1 MNMRKYAAVLLIA
14 GIVLLC
20 GCVPA
25 ATVTPQPSEPAQ
37 TAGTTHGT
45 PGVTEESTKTAPA
58 DTDGPTQEVTQEPAP
73 TPTQDITPEPTK
85 GFEIIGPQAG
95 SVDIY
100 ADGDSS
106 KLLVGMDQ
114 FGRTFDVQAGT
125 RKKQVGMFFW
135 LWQGYHY
142 AHGQMN
148 DAYDAT
154 KILEKYGADVL
165 FRQDSSVSPAGQFH
179 FWGEPLF
186 GYYDQ
191 ADEWVIR
198 RQMELLTDAGVDFIV
213 FDTTNAWTYET
224 VYFKICAVIEE
235 MQKAGL
241 NPPKVAFYTHSMS
254 IQTVNKIYREFYKP
268 GKYKS
273 TWYYMN
279 GKPMIIGYT
288 EAADDIKEA
297 KSRGDNSYNP
307 SPLSQ
312 EVLSFFTFKRP
323 QWPSDPFYADG
334 FPWIEW
340 SYPQPVHNGIM
351 NVAVAS
357 HPQVPMSFSITRGY
371 KNWGRGY
378 DVEAKVNIS
387 EDADRGTFFQSEWDQ
402 AIKQDPDM
410 VFVDGWNEWIALKS
424 LWDGEYMLCD
434 AASKEFSR
442 DIEMMKGG
450 YNDAFYIQLIKN
462 IRAYKGVKLTGKVA
476 STEKSI
482 DINGDIS
489 QWDTVNSKYT
499 ANIKSVERDHRG
511 ISPKQHYKQEA
522 ARNDVQ
528 WVKVT
533 RDNENIY
540 FLIACRNKIKGSG
553 SGYMNLFIGTGR
565 VSDKGWNGY
574 EYVINRKLKNGV
586 SEVARL
592 NGSFGQ
598 TKCGQAQV
606 SVSGKYM
613 QLAVPRSVI
622 GLEGSSEFYFKVADN
637 IASPGD
643 IMDYYVSGKSF
654 PLGRMSYQYLG

>member
-1 MNMRKYAAVLLIA
+1 MNMRKYAAVLLCL
-14 GIVLLC
+14 LLC
-20 GCVPA
+20 GCIPIKPA
-25 ATVTPQPSEPAQ
+25 VTPQQSEPAQ

-45 PGVTEESTKTAPA
+45 PGVTVESTKTAPA
-58 DTDGPTQEVTQEPAP
+58 DTGGPTQEVTQEPAP

-114 FGRTFDVQAGT
+114 FGRTFDVQTGT

-288 EAADDIKEA
+288 EAVDDIKEA

-334 FPWIEW
+334 
-340 SYPQPVHNGIM
+340 HGIC
-351 NVAVAS
+351 
-357 HPQVPMSFSITRGY
+357 
-371 KNWGRGY
+371 GRL
-378 DVEAKVNIS
+378 E
-387 EDADRGTFFQSEWDQ
+387 R
-402 AIKQDPDM
+402 
-410 VFVDGWNEWIALKS
+410 VDSA
-424 LWDGEYMLCD
+424 
-434 AASKEFSR
+434 
-442 DIEMMKGG
+442 
-450 YNDAFYIQLIKN
+450 
-462 IRAYKGVKLTGKVA
+462 
-476 STEKSI
+476 
-482 DINGDIS
+482 
-489 QWDTVNSKYT
+489 
-499 ANIKSVERDHRG
+499 
-511 ISPKQHYKQEA
+511 
-522 ARNDVQ
+522 
-528 WVKVT
+528 
-533 RDNENIY
+533 
-540 FLIACRNKIKGSG
+540 
-553 SGYMNLFIGTGR
+553 
-565 VSDKGWNGY
+565 
-574 EYVINRKLKNGV
+574 
-586 SEVARL
+586 
-592 NGSFGQ
+592 
-598 TKCGQAQV
+598 
-606 SVSGKYM
+606 
-613 QLAVPRSVI
+613 
-622 GLEGSSEFYFKVADN
+622 
-637 IASPGD
+637 
-643 IMDYYVSGKSF
+643 
-654 PLGRMSYQYLG
+654 